1 MAAFVIGILIKIKGI
16 WKGVLRL
23 FNVFFKGCLNHKSP
37 GGQFSTVRLKA
48 ERQGDYTRTNTARLC
63 AHNNKEIMLATD
75 DDNAL
80 KFKGQTLPFEQWI
93 IEGFGIMGG
102 KKIFQSL
109 SFLNW
114 LISIVSK
121 PIKAVVV
128 VVVIFVVFVK

>member
-1 MAAFVIGILIKIKGI
+1 
-16 WKGVLRL
+16 
-23 FNVFFKGCLNHKSP
+23 
-37 GGQFSTVRLKA
+37 
-48 ERQGDYTRTNTARLC
+48 
-63 AHNNKEIMLATD
+63 MLATD